1 MTPLFT
7 SKRRFVRENFF
18 FFVLFCLGFFVMVFG
33 IKCELSH
40 YSVLE
45 YFLNKYK
52 YTVLYEAILLIMSFL
67 WYCFILPY
75 KLSLK
80 SKTYI
85 QPSHKMSDYQSHKMG
100 DYITVEVIMFILYFV
115 VNVLNFAFFPF
126 ILVISDYGRNF
137 SSSIYLLLMCYF
149 VFLVKYRVKQ
159 YKTIFIPNY
168 YLQYETKV

>member
-7 SKRRFVRENFF
+7 SKRRFARENFF
-18 FFVLFCLGFFVMVFG
+18 FFLLFFLGFFAMCFG
-33 IKCELSH
+33 VLYALNYYNELK
-40 YSVLE
+40 
-45 YFLNKYK
+45 YFFENYK
-52 YTVLYEAILLIMSFL
+52 YTILYEAFLLIMSFL

-115 VNVLNFAFFPF
+115 NVLNFAFFPF
-126 ILVISDYGRNF
+126 ILIILDFGQNF
-137 SSSIYLLLMCYF
+137 NSSICLLFICYF
-149 VFLVKYRVKQ
+149 IFLVKYRVKQ
-159 YKTIFIPNY
+159 YKTIFIPN
-168 YLQYETKV
+168 